1 MTTLTTP
8 EPETETIT
16 SSLGQQLVVFSL
28 HDEQYALPITAVRE
42 IIRYRRS
49 RSVGAGGSVL
59 QGVINLR
66 GRLIPICDLSSR
78 LGETLDIHDDS
89 RILIIDT
96 SEGVIGLIVDTVDE
110 VMLVTADQVEDLP
123 VSDNGLGG
131 QVAKVGDRLI
141 ILVDAERNLTG
152 LLTAGF

>member
-1 MTTLTTP
+1 MTTTTP
-8 EPETETIT
+8 EPETTT
-16 SSLGQQLVVFSL
+16 SGASQQLVVFSM
-28 HDEQYALPITAVRE
+28 HNEQYALPITGIRE

-49 RSVGAGGSVL
+49 RSVGAGGSVV

-66 GRLIPICDLSSR
+66 GPVIPICDLSSR
-78 LGETLDIHDDS
+78 LGEMLDIHDDS

-96 SEGVIGLIVDTVDE
+96 SDGVIGLIVDTVDE
-110 VMLVTADQVEDLP
+110 VMLVTADQIEDLP
-123 VSDNGLGG
+123 VSDNGLGN

-152 LLTAGF
+152 LLTADF